1 MHSTRKKSISMS
13 NRDELA
19 ICARNLG
26 KKFRVRTRG
35 LNPIKKVAHWVRQAG
50 SGGMRSF
57 DALKDVNLNIRKG
70 ESVALIG
77 VNGSGKSTLLR
88 LASGVTSPTSGS
100 ISVTGK
106 LAGLIDLTAGFH
118 GDLTGYENIFLQ
130 GRIMGFSRKE
140 IFKLLPGIEEFSEL
154 DDFLNTPV
162 RHFSSG
168 MFLRLAFSLAVASQ
182 PDILI
187 VDEALAVG
195 DAYLQWKCF
204 QKIKEIHARGATL
217 LFVTHIPEV
226 AATVCDRAVWIHEGM
241 VKADG
246 PSADVIQDY
255 NRFVFEDLFLGEPK
269 HTRHEINAF
278 LQFSRFGAGGASIR
292 NVKLMDA
299 QGQLVKAVSSGD
311 ELRIEFDVMCTTRPG
326 KAAVYLLLERPFQS
340 VSFYGSTDRGVAID
354 LVTGINSIQMRLPAL
369 PLREGIYY
377 ASVAIGAPHDTNMVY
392 DCHQKVYTFAVHE
405 THPVATREFSGRFGN
420 LGGKIQVHYEPA

>member
-1 MHSTRKKSISMS
+1 MSSSEEMAIS
-13 NRDELA
+13 
-19 ICARNLG
+19 ARSLG

-50 SGGMRSF
+50 SGETRSF
-57 DALKDVNLNIRKG
+57 DALKDVNLDIRKG

-88 LASGVTSPTSGS
+88 LISGVTSPTTGS
-100 ISVTGK
+100 INVAGK

-130 GRIMGFSRKE
+130 GRIMGFSRRE

-168 MFLRLAFSLAVASQ
+168 MFLRLAFSLAVVSQ

-187 VDEALAVG
+187 VDDALAVG
-195 DAYLQWKCF
+195 DAYFQWKCF

-226 AATVCDRAVWIHEGM
+226 AATVCDRAVWLHEGA

-292 NVKLMDA
+292 NVRLTDTRD
-299 QGQLVKAVSSGD
+299 QLVKAVSSGD
-311 ELRIEFDVMCTTRPG
+311 ELRIEFDVECRTRAG
-326 KAAVYLLLERPFQS
+326 KAAAYLLLERPFQS

-354 LVTGINSIQMRLPAL
+354 LVNGVNHIQMRLPGL

-377 ASVAIGAPHDTNMVY
+377 ASLAIGAANDTTMVY

-405 THPVATREFSGRFGN
+405 SHPVPAREFSPRFGN
-420 LGGKIQVHYEPA
+420 LGGKIQIVHESAKEG